1 MEPVG
6 GWTWQIDPLWYVR
19 LERPYGDDYFLA
31 FCSKGFWTR
40 NVLKFIFLMKGM
52 RRMKNNFSLH

>member
-6 GWTWQIDPLWYVR
+6 GWTWQIYPLWYVR

-31 FCSKGFWTR
+31 FCSKGF
-40 NVLKFIFLMKGM
+40 
-52 RRMKNNFSLH
+52 

>member
-6 GWTWQIDPLWYVR
+6 GWTWQIYPLWYVR

-31 FCSKGFWTR
+31 FCSKEEFFFFF
-40 NVLKFIFLMKGM
+40 KFLEKG
-52 RRMKNNFSLH
+52 